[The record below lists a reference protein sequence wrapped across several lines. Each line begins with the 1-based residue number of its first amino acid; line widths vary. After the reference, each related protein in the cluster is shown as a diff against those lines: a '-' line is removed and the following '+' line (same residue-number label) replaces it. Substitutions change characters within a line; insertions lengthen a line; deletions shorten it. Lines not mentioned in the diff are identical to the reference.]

1 MSPRLEVPEKGGGRT
16 RPARALFSRYVFA
29 RGQPAESAGKLRG
42 VPSPKDTDLSPA
54 PTPRPRLTLT
64 TSQRPASEHCHV
76 VVGGVRALTH
86 VLGDT
91 QIRPVAPSPFLPLC
105 CAPRSPGSPSGCL
118 ICVLGPA
125 LQRPLQDRGPATG
138 STRPVGA
145 QGLSPVALS
154 SLEGVLELAPGAHGG
169 CRPRVSPGQEGAGG
183 PRPGTPPPQPTP
195 LMPGKESKTQPSL
208 FISREE
214 NSWGST

>member
-1 MSPRLEVPEKGGGRT
+1 MPRSARGSRNDSYVPVSPRLEVSKKGGVRT
-16 RPARALFSRYVFA
+16 GPARALFSRYVFA
-29 RGQPAESAGKLRG
+29 RGQPGESTSKLWG
-42 VPSPKDTDLSPA
+42 VPSPKDTDPSPA
-54 PTPRPRLTLT
+54 PTPRPLLTLT
-64 TSQRPASEHCHV
+64 TSQRPASKHCH

-105 CAPRSPGSPSGCL
+105 RAPRSPGSPSGCL

-125 LQRPLQDRGPATG
+125 PQRPLRDGGPATG

-169 CRPRVSPGQEGAGG
+169 CLPRVSPGESRRSWGA
-183 PRPGTPPPQPTP
+183 PARGTPSPAHTP
-195 LMPGKESKTQPSL
+195 HAWKGE
-208 FISREE
+208 
-214 NSWGST
+214 

>member
-1 MSPRLEVPEKGGGRT
+1 MTVMSLCPRGWKSPRKGASGRVQPEPSSPAMCSLEASPEKA
-16 RPARALFSRYVFA
+16 PASY
-29 RGQPAESAGKLRG
+29 GG
-42 VPSPKDTDLSPA
+42 VPSPKDTDPSPA

-64 TSQRPASEHCHV
+64 TSQRPASKHCH

-105 CAPRSPGSPSGCL
+105 RAPRSPGSPSGCL

-125 LQRPLQDRGPATG
+125 PQRPLRDGGPATG

-154 SLEGVLELAPGAHGG
+154 SLEGVLELAPGAYGG
-169 CRPRVSPGQEGAGG
+169 CLPRVSPGESRRSWGA
-183 PRPGTPPPQPTP
+183 PARGTPSPAHTP
-195 LMPGKESKTQPSL
+195 HAWKGE
-208 FISREE
+208 
-214 NSWGST
+214 